1 MQKQKLAKGPT
12 PDDKKEFVRRLRKL
26 QSKMAP
32 QARKMGIHT
41 DQDVFDRVS

>member
-1 MQKQKLAKGPT
+1 MQKKKLTKEPT
-12 PDDKKEFVRRLRKL
+12 PEDKKEFVHRLRKL
-26 QSKMAP
+26 QAKMAP